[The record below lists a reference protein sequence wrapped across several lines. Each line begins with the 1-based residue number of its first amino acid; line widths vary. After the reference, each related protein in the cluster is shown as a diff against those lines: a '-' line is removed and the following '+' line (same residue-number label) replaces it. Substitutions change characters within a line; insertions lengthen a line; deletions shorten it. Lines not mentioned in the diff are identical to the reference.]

1 MFLKIF
7 YIIFALLYQTVG
19 YTKTSDKNDF
29 NYKYLSSYFSALISF
44 DNQKNNK
51 ALEFLNLQNISKKNI
66 TTI

>member
-44 DNQKNNK
+44 DN
-51 ALEFLNLQNISKKNI
+51 KKI
-66 TTI
+66 IKP